1 MKLLQILLL
10 FTIVLVIAAA
20 GLFYMPK
27 RTEAEPLTKPAAVPM
42 CVRNMKLWAAVFICM
57 GIVVIYFIV
66 L

>member
-27 RTEAEPLTKPAAVPM
+27 RTLNKTSGSTDVCQRSECFLCK
-42 CVRNMKLWAAVFICM
+42 
-57 GIVVIYFIV
+57 GI
-66 L
+66 